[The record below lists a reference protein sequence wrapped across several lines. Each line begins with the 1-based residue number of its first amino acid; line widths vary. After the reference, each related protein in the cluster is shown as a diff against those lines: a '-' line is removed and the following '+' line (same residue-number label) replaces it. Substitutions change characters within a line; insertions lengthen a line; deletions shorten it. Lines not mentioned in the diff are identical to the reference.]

1 MNGGEISMR
10 RTLGTLFG
18 LVLALGLVGTGWSAT
33 APTTSSTTKP
43 ATSTT
48 TKPAKVPFGPKTHP
62 SKAEKLGSQ
71 VININTASSADLQK
85 VPGIGKAT
93 ADKIVKGR
101 PFTNVDDLVTKK
113 IMKKKDLDKVRG
125 NLSTR

>member
-1 MNGGEISMR
+1 MR

-43 ATSTT
+43 ATSST
-48 TKPAKVPFGPKTHP
+48 TKPATKVPFGPKTHP
-62 SKAEKLGSQ
+62 SKAQKLGSQ

-85 VPGIGKAT
+85 VPGIGKST
-93 ADKIVKGR
+93 ADKIVKAR
-101 PFTNVDDLVTKK
+101 PFTSVDDLVTKK
-113 IMKKKDLDKVRG
+113 IMKKKDLDKVRA